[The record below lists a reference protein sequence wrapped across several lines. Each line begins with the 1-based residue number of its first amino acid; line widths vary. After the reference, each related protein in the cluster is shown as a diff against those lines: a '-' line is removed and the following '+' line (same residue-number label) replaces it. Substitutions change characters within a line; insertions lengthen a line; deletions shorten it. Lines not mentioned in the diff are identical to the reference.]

1 MRLILLLCSLIC
13 YGMANPAQA
22 GPLADRLA
30 GELAKQA
37 PEQALPLDE
46 VQRLDRRL
54 IAPDPLHPAWQRYPL
69 RQLQAIYRYQQE
81 CGTENEL
88 PAEWL
93 PLLRALCGQ
102 GAVPSA
108 RWFAAHP
115 IYPLGGSSAA
125 RWLAGHPAAGLD
137 ALLHVRERRDQ
148 LGLLG
153 ELGDDNLDA
162 LLRDAPLLRDYR
174 VQLTGEG
181 PITAAE
187 LVDPAGHNRLA
198 GAQWEAEGSK
208 GVRVVGADL
217 PMPLPAGLY
226 QLRLTVAG
234 KEWQVALPLPAVQD
248 LDWLSRSPQAVA
260 NPPANPA
267 SCTPLWLDQAVLAR
281 PQYSLLWW
289 HRIAPDEPV
298 NWPTATPDSWRTL
311 SLVQTSQRGQLVLQ
325 LSHSQAGPVD

>member
-1 MRLILLLCSLIC
+1 MKRATLAGLLL
-13 YGMANPAQA
+13 
-22 GPLADRLA
+22 
-30 GELAKQA
+30 
-37 PEQALPLDE
+37 ALS
-46 VQRLDRRL
+46 
-54 IAPDPLHPAWQRYPL
+54 
-69 RQLQAIYRYQQE
+69 
-81 CGTENEL
+81 CG
-88 PAEWL
+88 
-93 PLLRALCGQ
+93 LLN
-102 GAVPSA
+102 
-108 RWFAAHP
+108 
-115 IYPLGGSSAA
+115 
-125 RWLAGHPAAGLD
+125 
-137 ALLHVRERRDQ
+137 
-148 LGLLG
+148 LGLLNVSSVMAT
-153 ELGDDNLDA
+153 EHFMETERTDPLQPATLA
-162 LLRDAPLLRDYR
+162 LLQGDNRHAWQSLQQAWPALTSDAERRSWQGMLAALSAQHCGKDFPLTLPDGVSELRLELIQRDAPLLRDYR

-187 LVDPAGHNRLA
+187 LIDSAGHNRLA

-217 PMPLPAGLY
+217 PMPLPTGLY

-267 SCTPLWLDQAVLAR
+267 SCTPLWLEQTVLAR

-289 HRIAPDEPV
+289 NRLPLDGKV
-298 NWPTATPDSWRTL
+298 GWPAATPDSWRTL